1 MRHIVL
7 VGNMKVGKKGD
18 IIVTYALGTSL
29 GLMAFDP
36 VAKVGGLLH
45 AMLPLS
51 RSDPQ
56 KAETNPCI
64 FVDTGVPKLF
74 QELTAMGGQKS
85 RLILRAAGC
94 SRPVG
99 ENEMFKI
106 GERNYSVLKKIL
118 WKNSMILE
126 SEDVG
131 GVANRT
137 VNFDLSTGQV
147 TVSSS

>member
-18 IIVTYALGTSL
+18 VIVTYALGTSL
-29 GLMAFDP
+29 GLMAYDP
-36 VAKVGGLLH
+36 VAQVGGLLH

-51 RSDPQ
+51 RTDPQ

-74 QELTAMGGQKS
+74 KEICGIGGQKS
-85 RLILRAAGC
+85 RLVVRAAGC
-94 SRPVG
+94 SRPLG

-118 WKNSMILE
+118 WKNSILLE
-126 SEDVG
+126 SEDIG
-131 GVANRT
+131 GTANRT
-137 VNFDLSTGQV
+137 VHFDLSTGEV
-147 TVSSS
+147 TITS